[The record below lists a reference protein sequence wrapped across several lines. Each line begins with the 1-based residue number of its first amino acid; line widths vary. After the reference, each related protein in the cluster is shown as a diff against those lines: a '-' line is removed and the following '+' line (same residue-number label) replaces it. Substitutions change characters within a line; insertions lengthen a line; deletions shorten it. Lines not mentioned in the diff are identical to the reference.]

1 MNIDK
6 HINDILNGTEDLPQ
20 FNQPEHAGVC
30 SAGPLLIGALIVCD
44 FTRKS
49 LSAGGNAGEGETSP
63 AIWEIDEAQE
73 RTDQKWAGGH
83 RDRYEV
89 NPQSWTQHL
98 LFICEEEH

>member
-63 AIWEIDEAQE
+63 AIWEIDETQE
-73 RTDQKWAGGH
+73 RTVQKWAGVIGTGTLIH
-83 RDRYEV
+83 SFTNNR
-89 NPQSWTQHL
+89 
-98 LFICEEEH
+98 

>member
-44 FTRKS
+44 KARESISTS
-49 LSAGGNAGEGETSP
+49 SDAPNGEAKTPS
-63 AIWEIDEAQE
+63 
-73 RTDQKWAGGH
+73 
-83 RDRYEV
+83 
-89 NPQSWTQHL
+89 N
-98 LFICEEEH
+98 

>member
-49 LSAGGNAGEGETSP
+49 LSAGRNVRDGETTPSN
-63 AIWEIDEAQE
+63 WEIDEA
-73 RTDQKWAGGH
+73 
-83 RDRYEV
+83 
-89 NPQSWTQHL
+89 
-98 LFICEEEH
+98 

>member
-73 RTDQKWAGGH
+73 RTVQKWAEEKGVWGH
-83 RDRYEV
+83 RDRYV
-89 NPQSWTQHL
+89 DSLIYQ
-98 LFICEEEH
+98 